1 MLLAIFLGI
10 GVFGSGG
17 VCILLI
23 GSPGKTLLIKFL
35 LRCINPG
42 PPFKNLPKIP
52 SVLGFL
58 PSLSVSYTH
67 LTLPTTPYV

>member
-1 MLLAIFLGI
+1 VLLAIFAGI
-10 GVFGSGG
+10 GVLPNGG

-35 LRCINPG
+35 PRCINPG
-42 PPFKNLPKIP
+42 PPFKNLPNIP

-58 PSLSVSYTH
+58 PSLYTFN
-67 LTLPTTPYV
+67 LSLGSNFLNL